1 MLNPVPVAFLFSIW
15 GRRSEAVASTHQT
28 QKGKVQSCSRKHT
41 CSPTCDN
48 PGIPGSTM
56 LRPGHLSFLTGAD
69 VVCTRLQED
78 FELCIT
84 LLDGIGML
92 PLMFAIGIWQGI
104 SLMASLEL
112 GTSLGFDGVLYV
124 MLFSNAGNLYKMPF
138 FNRFEIEKGSERHV
152 ATIAYEDAPVHFS
165 LSGNSIVLPPQ
176 LNLYGETNKDNL
188 SETHPSMVCF

>member
-1 MLNPVPVAFLFSIW
+1 MQHKLSLFLLSLNMLNPVPVAFLFSIW
-15 GRRSEAVASTHQT
+15 GRRSKAVPSTHQT

-124 MLFSNAGNLYKMPF
+124 MLFSNSWQSLQNWDRKRVRKACCNNSLWRRTSTCF
-138 FNRFEIEKGSERHV
+138 FEWKFHCL
-152 ATIAYEDAPVHFS
+152 AP
-165 LSGNSIVLPPQ
+165 P
-176 LNLYGETNKDNL
+176 T
-188 SETHPSMVCF
+188 